1 MNKSVLAGIAV
12 GTFLSFAAI
21 VGMKQGFL
29 ESPAYASDSNTY
41 RQLNLFGDVFERV
54 RADYV
59 EPTDDAKLVEN
70 AINGMLTSLDPHSSY
85 MTPKTF
91 RDMQVQTRGEFGG
104 LGIEVT
110 MENGVVK
117 VVTPIDDTP
126 ASQAGIRPND
136 YITHIDGTQIL
147 GMTLSDAVDK
157 MRGPED
163 SDVTLTIVRKGK
175 DEPFEVKLTRARI
188 TIKSVKFNRES
199 DIGYIRVTSFN
210 EQTADLLE
218 DAIESLSKQIGKARL
233 KGYILDL
240 RNNPGGL
247 LDQAIAVSDDFIDGG
262 EIVSTR
268 GRHSEDTQRY
278 NARGGDITSGKPV
291 IVLVNGGSASASEI
305 VAGALQDHRRAT
317 ILGTRSFGKG
327 SVQTIIPLGSDGAL
341 RLTTA
346 RYYTPAGR
354 SIQAKGIDPDIV
366 VGQTE
371 PEEKK
376 RTTTT
381 GESALPGHLA
391 AEEGDEMAGS
401 DSFVPADKKD
411 DKQLLYAIDL
421 LNGARKDAAF
431 LRSGTTSSAMAN

>member
-1 MNKSVLAGIAV
+1 MNKSVIGGFAIGTIVSALTVFALQPGNLNSIAE
-12 GTFLSFAAI
+12 AAD
-21 VGMKQGFL
+21 
-29 ESPAYASDSNTY
+29 SDTY

-59 EPTDDAKLVEN
+59 EPTDDAKLVES

-85 MTPKTF
+85 MNPKSF

-117 VVTPIDDTP
+117 VVTPIDETP
-126 ASQAGIRPND
+126 ASRAGLRPND
-136 YITHIDGTQIL
+136 YITHIDGKPIL

-157 MRGPED
+157 MRGPVNTA
-163 SDVTLTIVRKGK
+163 VTLTVVRKGA
-175 DEPFEVKLTRARI
+175 DEPFDVKLTRDII
-188 TIKSVKFNRES
+188 TIKSVKYHREG
-199 DIGYIRVTSFN
+199 DIAYVRITSFN
-210 EQTADLLE
+210 EQTGELLE
-218 DAIESLSKQIGKARL
+218 EAIQTLKKQIGPAKV
-233 KGYILDL
+233 KGYVLDL

-247 LDQAIAVSDDFIDGG
+247 LEQAIAVSSDFISEG

-278 NARGGDITSGKPV
+278 NARGGDLTGGKPV
-291 IVLVNGGSASASEI
+291 IVLINGGSASASEI

-346 RYYTPAGR
+346 RYFTPSGH
-354 SIQAKGIDPDIV
+354 SIQAKGI
-366 VGQTE
+366 E
-371 PEEKK
+371 PEIQVEQNTDPKLKK
-376 RTTTT
+376 RTLVT
-381 GESALPGHLA
+381 GEAELPGHLA
-391 AEEGDEMAGS
+391 AEDGAKEIAGS
-401 DSFVPADKKD
+401 DSFVPTDKKD
-411 DKQLLYAIDL
+411 DKQLLYALDL
-421 LNGARKDAAF
+421 LNGVRKDAAF
-431 LRSGTTSSAMAN
+431 KSASSVSAN